1 MYIEKCNNKIT
12 LQANVQTSDKPK
24 PLANASKCN
33 IPLKST
39 FGIKWSKV
47 TYGQQQE
54 QQKKKQMP
62 TTPTPSG
69 VVAQAV
75 GTGSGAMA
83 TAIVAVIGRP
93 LPTISEATT
102 TTTTTALT
110 NISSTNTSP
119 EKCSYGNGLDDRI
132 EMDPPTSDVS
142 CAYPSNISCPPH
154 PIPTTWKKQ
163 QHDKLLH
170 LNNNPAALLLKEQ
183 PKPILK
189 KKAAND
195 KDNSSK
201 RERKAAKTLAII
213 TGAFLICWVPFFVI
227 AVVLPVCGKDCDIS
241 PVIISF
247 FLWLG
252 YFNSTLNPILY
263 TIFNQ
268 DFRNAFKRILCGRR
282 NSVRRNRN
290 RRMGREAR

>member
-1 MYIEKCNNKIT
+1 
-12 LQANVQTSDKPK
+12 
-24 PLANASKCN
+24 
-33 IPLKST
+33 
-39 FGIKWSKV
+39 V

-62 TTPTPSG
+62 SSTAPALNTSG
-69 VVAQAV
+69 CVAQAV
-75 GTGSGAMA
+75 GSGSGAMV
-83 TAIVAVIGRP
+83 TAVVAVIGRP

-102 TTTTTALT
+102 TTTTTAFT
-110 NISSTNTSP
+110 NVSSTNTSP

-142 CAYPSNISCPPH
+142 CAYPSNVSCPPH
-154 PIPTTWKKQ
+154 PIPNTWKKQ
-163 QHDKLLH
+163 QQSLLSKH
-170 LNNNPAALLLKEQ
+170 SPMTLLTPMQTPSMLQQKQ
-183 PKPILK
+183 SLQQQQMDSKAKPSILK
-189 KKAAND
+189 KKAPNAND
-195 KDNSSK
+195 QSSK

-213 TGAFLICWVPFFVI
+213 TGAFVVCWMPFFVI
-227 AVVLPVCGKDCDIS
+227 AVLLPICADECAIS
-241 PVIISF
+241 PVIISL

-282 NSVRRNRN
+282 NSVRRRN
-290 RRMGREAR
+290 RRGVGGNGAGGRESR